1 MLVTTAIENMI
12 EFYEGNIH
20 DIDHFL
26 KVWALAKTIGE
37 AEKLDAKTQ
46 EILEV
51 ASVIHDIACPLC
63 RVKYGNT
70 NGAHQE
76 AESGQSW
83 WKNFYQSCR

>member
-51 ASVIHDIACPLC
+51 AAVIHDIACPLC

-76 AESGQSW
+76 AESGT
-83 WKNFYQSCR
+83 